1 MKRTETDRKT
11 RDGEVVLSRGEAE
24 HLRAAIL
31 QMDLLLGSRQEEAA
45 LRHLVALLL
54 HMRAFSPAVA

>member
-1 MKRTETDRKT
+1 MMRTETDRKS
-11 RDGEVVLSRGEAE
+11 RDGQVVLSRCEVE

-45 LRHLVALLL
+45 LRHLVALLMHL
-54 HMRAFSPAVA
+54 RAFRPAVA